1 VTTAGPATLY
11 GSGQRAFS
19 EAGALGRSRLVR
31 CGRSEKDEPSW
42 QGAAAAGQAVSA
54 AHEEGQPARCQA
66 CFVARGQVPSRAF
79 FSLCLFWEWT
89 TRVSARFGSRER
101 GAVFRPSRSRSRQAL
116 TRMCMDVS
124 VR

>member
-1 VTTAGPATLY
+1 MTTAGPATLY

-42 QGAAAAGQAVSA
+42 QSAAGQAVSA

-66 CFVARGQVPSRAF
+66 CFVARGQVPSRGFLYLSVLGVDDA
-79 FSLCLFWEWT
+79 C
-89 TRVSARFGSRER
+89 FGSRER
-101 GAVFRPSRSRSRQAL
+101 AVFRPSRSRSRQAL
-116 TRMCMDVS
+116 TRMCMGVS